1 MEGALSFIIK
11 RIIIFV
17 TVLFLTLGLTSC
29 GTFDKAKDMADT
41 AKEKFDE
48 KVEEKKGFYE

>member
-1 MEGALSFIIK
+1 MRLNK

-17 TVLFLTLGLTSC
+17 TVLFLTLGLASC

>member
-1 MEGALSFIIK
+1 MRLNK
-11 RIIIFV
+11 RIRRSIIFV

-48 KVEEKKGFYE
+48 KVEEKKEEVAQQ